1 MTVHLELGAAE
12 NCIGICDKFVDD
24 LRQLT
29 NFDRFADQ
37 ASSHGGFDTARQ
49 IGTVYALFVG
59 EDLKALLNGFVDQAK
74 AMAVLF
80 AAAGGLIEA
89 QDEAVAAALG
99 QAAQAPPGLQ
109 SLGLMGSIG
118 ALTGMLDA
126 AGVEGGPGG
135 YNRVGPEDVTTT
147 PLARMVSGAQALD
160 PEQFSAVQDQV
171 SGVATTLRSA
181 ASDLNRN
188 LGNVLG
194 SQWQGHFATEAQT
207 SVRGLT
213 ESADQLASTLDRV
226 AEKAGRAQG
235 GFGTTRERIG
245 SEATSIQALEM
256 TTPGFG
262 GSFGPTSV
270 KAAAEMAAARE
281 AAEEQARAV
290 MNTEYSPAVMDANL
304 DDLDFPTAY
313 RVVSTSALGG
323 PSGVDLANIW
333 NVEGVIRPA
342 TPAPPSE
349 SAIAAATGG
358 AAGGGASGPAGVSG
372 ASGVAA
378 NIGGG
383 AGPTDAATEQALLA
397 SRASGAEGIGTSGA
411 AAGPAGMSGAGAA
424 GGVTGA
430 GGLNASTTAAAAGAP
445 MMNSGTS
452 QSGAGGTASPR
463 SSARSATRRN
473 VRNERGF
480 GSAAGLL
487 GGGGAAAVGAGAA
500 ARMGGAGTLS
510 GLGAPA
516 IGAPGLGAPGV
527 GAGGPGVPSAGAT
540 SAGGP
545 PGAFSNSSAGG
556 ASAARVGGGPM
567 GMMGGARAGSQ
578 DDKSEGHRPASYLV
592 NATNASEILGEPVKV
607 SPAKIGARPDA
618 IPPVE
623 RKPALVSPGQALF
636 NKLKGR

>member
-1 MTVHLELGAAE
+1 MTLVFSLEAAQH
-12 NCIGICDKFVDD
+12 CIGTCDGFVE
-24 LRQLT
+24 QLSAISRT
-29 NFDRFADQ
+29 TIV
-37 ASSHGGFDTARQ
+37 SSEAGGPDAFDTARQ
-49 IGTVYALFVG
+49 IGTVYSLFVG
-59 EDLKALLNGFVDQAK
+59 KDLRNLLNSFVDQAK
-74 AMAVLF
+74 AMSVLF

-99 QAAQAPPGLQ
+99 KAAQSPPGLQ

-118 ALTGMLDA
+118 SLTGMLDA

-135 YNRVGPEDVTTT
+135 YSRVGPEDVSTT
-147 PLARMVSGAQALD
+147 PLARMVSGAQVLD
-160 PEQFSAVQDQV
+160 PEQFSAVQKQV
-171 SGVATTLRSA
+171 SGVAATLRSA
-181 ASDLNRN
+181 AGDLNRN
-188 LGNVLG
+188 LGDVLG

-207 SVRGLT
+207 SIRGLT
-213 ESADQLASTLDRV
+213 QSADQLASTLDRV

-235 GFGTTRERIG
+235 GFGTTRDKIG
-245 SEATSIQALEM
+245 SEATSIQLLEM
-256 TTPGFG
+256 RTPGFG
-262 GSFGPTSV
+262 GELGPTSV
-270 KAAAEMAAARE
+270 NAAAEMAAARE

-323 PSGVDLANIW
+323 SNGVDLANIW

-342 TPAPPSE
+342 TPVAPSE

-372 ASGVAA
+372 ASGAAA

-397 SRASGAEGIGTSGA
+397 SRAGGAEGTGTSGA
-411 AAGPAGMSGAGAA
+411 AAGPAGTSGASAA

-430 GGLNASTTAAAAGAP
+430 GGMNASTAAAAAGAP
-445 MMNSGTS
+445 MVNSGTG
-452 QSGAGGTASPR
+452 QSGAGGAAGAR
-463 SSARSATRRN
+463 ASARSATRSN
-473 VRNERGF
+473 DRNERGF

-487 GGGGAAAVGAGAA
+487 GGGGAAAAGAGAA

-510 GLGAPA
+510 SLGAPSV
-516 IGAPGLGAPGV
+516 GPPGV
-527 GAGGPGVPSAGAT
+527 GAGGPGVPSAAAT

-545 PGAFSNSSAGG
+545 PGAFSSSSAGG

-567 GMMGGARAGSQ
+567 GMMGGARAGSH
-578 DDKSEGHRPASYLV
+578 DGKSEGHRPASYLV

-607 SPAKIGARPDA
+607 SPAKIGASPDA
-618 IPPVE
+618 APPVE

>member
-1 MTVHLELGAAE
+1 MTVHLDSGAADQCSSACGAFIDE
-12 NCIGICDKFVDD
+12 VSVAIKSGRIDE
-24 LRQLT
+24 QSSS
-29 NFDRFADQ
+29 AD
-37 ASSHGGFDTARQ
+37 AFDTARQ
-49 IGTVYALFVG
+49 IGTVYLLFAG
-59 EDLKALLNGFVDQAK
+59 EDLKTLLSGFVDQAR

-99 QAAQAPPGLQ
+99 KAMQAPAGLQ

-118 ALTGMLDA
+118 ALTGLLDA

-135 YNRVGPEDVTTT
+135 YSRVGPEDVSAT
-147 PLARMVSGAQALD
+147 PLERMVSGARALD
-160 PEQFSAVQDQV
+160 PEQFSAIQEQV
-171 SGVATTLRSA
+171 TEVAGTLRSA
-181 ASDLNRN
+181 AGDLNRN
-188 LGNVLG
+188 LGDVLG

-213 ESADQLASTLDRV
+213 ESADQLACALDRV

-262 GSFGPTSV
+262 GSAGPTST

-323 PSGVDLANIW
+323 PKGVDLANIW

-342 TPAPPSE
+342 TPVAPSE

-358 AAGGGASGPAGVSG
+358 AAGGGVPGASGAVGDAG
-372 ASGVAA
+372 AAGVAA
-378 NIGGG
+378 NPVGG
-383 AGPTDAATEQALLA
+383 AMPTDAATEQALLA
-397 SRASGAEGIGTSGA
+397 SRGGGAEGLGMGGA
-411 AAGPAGMSGAGAA
+411 AAGQAGISGAGT
-424 GGVTGA
+424 VGA
-430 GGLNASTTAAAAGAP
+430 GGMNASTMAAAAGAP
-445 MMNSGTS
+445 MMNAGTN
-452 QSGAGGTASPR
+452 QSGAGGAAGAR
-463 SSARSATRRN
+463 AGARSNTRSNDRK
-473 VRNERGF
+473 ERGF

-487 GGGGAAAVGAGAA
+487 GGGGAAAAGAGAA

-510 GLGAPA
+510 GLGAPG
-516 IGAPGLGAPGV
+516 IGGSGLP
-527 GAGGPGVPSAGAT
+527 AGSTGVPASGPSAA

-545 PGAFSNSSAGG
+545 PGAFSNSGSGG
-556 ASAARVGGGPM
+556 ANAGRVGGGPM

-607 SPAKIGARPDA
+607 SPAKIGASPDSA
-618 IPPVE
+618 PPVE
-623 RKPALVSPGQALF
+623 RKPAPVSPGQALF